1 MRDIYDE
8 CNKPMCASFA
18 HEDCFTHSA
27 IMDVCV
33 PVSIPPRD
41 FDLCKYSY
49 HELAYLH
56 GLDAPNYPVPA
67 IPLQVR
73 WIGDISNPFYGLE
86 IRDNNQWA
94 NMTWSPDYG
103 LEYRPR
109 EHWQCEFCGCIHPG
123 EPCPY

>member
-1 MRDIYDE
+1 MPVTKII
-8 CNKPMCASFA
+8 
-18 HEDCFTHSA
+18 HDCPYRGATTTCHTPSDGLTQSNEARYA
-27 IMDVCV
+27 IG
-33 PVSIPPRD
+33 
-41 FDLCKYSY
+41 Y
-49 HELAYLH
+49 EQ
-56 GLDAPNYPVPA
+56 PNYPVPA